1 MVVNQ
6 VVEINALVTT
16 YDGCGKLKVV
26 RPVEVGHIESFH
38 PKNPSLAL
46 DSGK

>member
-6 VVEINALVTT
+6 VVESNVLVTT
-16 YDGCGKLKVV
+16 FDGCGKLKVL

-38 PKNPSLAL
+38 PK
-46 DSGK
+46 KIRR